1 MIVFYMTKCPNN
13 VEMKYSQRI
22 CFPTFVVKDFLG
34 FFLRLSTFL
43 VEGSISA

>member
-1 MIVFYMTKCPNN
+1 MIIFYMIKWPNN
-13 VEMKYSQRI
+13 VKMKYSERI

-34 FFLRLSTFL
+34 FFLQLSTFL